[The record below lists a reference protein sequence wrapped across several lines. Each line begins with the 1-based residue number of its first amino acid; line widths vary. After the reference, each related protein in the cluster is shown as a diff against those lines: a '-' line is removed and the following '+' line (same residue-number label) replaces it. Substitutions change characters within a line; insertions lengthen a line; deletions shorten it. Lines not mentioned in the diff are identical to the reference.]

1 MIVLNLALF
10 VMSVVNQYYTINAF
24 KPMATQEYPVE
35 YNPYG
40 SSDFQVRYRFEMEP
54 MELRGFE
61 DSYNRFD
68 EQGRRNGRWIIQ
80 KDNKV
85 IISSY
90 RHGKLCGQ
98 LIELYNYDGKYRIS
112 RIKAYANDSLIID
125 QSISNYGIGGININ
139 IKDNTDFIWPNRYN
153 APITDPGYQSY
164 VYVFDRDGILEY
176 EGNQIVLDFDDLTG
190 PAEFVGIH
198 KRYWEKGKP
207 VTVEELGFRK
217 SDLNDNK

>member
-1 MIVLNLALF
+1 
-10 VMSVVNQYYTINAF
+10 MSVINQYYAINAF
-24 KPMATQEYPVE
+24 KPMAIQKYPVE

-61 DSYNRFD
+61 DSYNSFD
-68 EQGRRNGRWIIQ
+68 EQGRRNGRWIMQ
-80 KDNKV
+80 KDNNV
-85 IISSY
+85 TISSY

-112 RIKAYANDSLIID
+112 RIKAFANDSLIID
-125 QSISNYGIGGININ
+125 QSISNYGIGGIDIN
-139 IKDNTDFIWPNRYN
+139 IKDNTDFIWPDRYSK
-153 APITDPGYQSY
+153 PITEAGYQSY

-198 KRYWEKGKP
+198 KRYWKKGKP
-207 VTVEELGFRK
+207 VTVEELGFHK

>member
-1 MIVLNLALF
+1 MYYHGMTYKAGTTAATAPFTAPSGYDCTYAYNLNSA
-10 VMSVVNQYYTINAF
+10 
-24 KPMATQEYPVE
+24 PVAIT
-35 YNPYG
+35 
-40 SSDFQVRYRFEMEP
+40 R
-54 MELRGFE
+54 RG
-61 DSYNRFD
+61 DD
-68 EQGRRNGRWIIQ
+68 EGRRNGRWIIQ

-139 IKDNTDFIWPNRYN
+139 IKDNTDFIWPDRYN